1 MGGDAIK
8 SATPDLNS
16 GRRTAV
22 KRIPFPTGSGLFET
36 MRTEEGEIAE
46 LSRHMRRAAS
56 SARELSIPFPDEEF
70 LRNAI
75 AEILT
80 RESLPVGRLRICFST
95 DGIDLSHSEY
105 SDEINP
111 ARITFHSTSSKLDGS
126 QHKTYPYDSHFAIL
140 DEANLYGF
148 DDAITFNQSNEVA
161 ETAIANIALLI
172 EGKWIT
178 PPISA
183 GVLPGVMRA
192 IAIER
197 SDVSVA
203 PIHISDISRC
213 EAALLLNS
221 MKIARP
227 VSHIGDYELPAMA
240 QAVEK
245 ASQIR
250 EKVEYFS
257 VS

>member
-1 MGGDAIK
+1 MK
-8 SATPDLNS
+8 
-16 GRRTAV
+16 RT
-22 KRIPFPTGSGLFET
+22 PFPAGSGLFET
-36 MRTEEGEIAE
+36 MRTEGSRVAE

-70 LRNAI
+70 LRSAI
-75 AEILT
+75 AEILAQ
-80 RESLPVGRLRICFST
+80 ESFPIGRLRICFSA
-95 DGIDLSHSEY
+95 DGVDFSHSEY
-105 SDEINP
+105 SNENNP
-111 ARITFHSTSSKLDGS
+111 ARITFHSTSSPVEGS
-126 QHKTYPYDSHFAIL
+126 PHKTFPYDSHFAIL

-148 DDAITFNQSNEVA
+148 DDAITFNQRNEVT

-221 MKIARP
+221 LKIARP
-227 VSHIGDYELPAMA
+227 VSHIGDYQLPALA

>member
-1 MGGDAIK
+1 M
-8 SATPDLNS
+8 T
-16 GRRTAV
+16 
-22 KRIPFPTGSGLFET
+22 RIPFPAGSGLFET
-36 MRTEEGEIAE
+36 MRTEKDKVAE

-56 SARELSIPFPDEEF
+56 SARELSVPFPDEEF
-70 LRNAI
+70 VRD
-75 AEILT
+75 EISKILAK
-80 RESLPVGRLRICFST
+80 ESFPIGRLRICFSVGGV
-95 DGIDLSHSEY
+95 DFSYSEY
-105 SDEINP
+105 FDESDP
-111 ARITFHSTSSKLDGS
+111 AIITFHSTSSLIEGS
-126 QHKTYPYDSHFAIL
+126 QHKTYPYDSHFAVL

-148 DDAITFNQSNEVA
+148 DDAITFNQRNEVC

-172 EGKWIT
+172 EGRWLT

-197 SDVSVA
+197 TDVSVA

-221 MKIARP
+221 LKIARP
-227 VSHIGDYELPAMA
+227 VSHIGDYQLPAMS
-240 QAVEK
+240 QALEK
-245 ASQIR
+245 ATQIR

>member
-1 MGGDAIK
+1 MK
-8 SATPDLNS
+8 
-16 GRRTAV
+16 RT
-22 KRIPFPTGSGLFET
+22 PFPAGSGLFET
-36 MRTEEGEIAE
+36 MRTEGSRVAE

-75 AEILT
+75 AEILAQ
-80 RESLPVGRLRICFST
+80 ESFPIGRLRICFSA
-95 DGIDLSHSEY
+95 DGVDSSNSEY
-105 SDEINP
+105 IDENNP
-111 ARITFHSTSSKLDGS
+111 ARITFHSTSSPVEGS
-126 QHKTYPYDSHFAIL
+126 QHKTFPYDSHFAIL

-148 DDAITFNQSNEVA
+148 DDAITFNQRNEVT

-197 SDVSVA
+197 SDISVV

-221 MKIARP
+221 LKIARP
-227 VSHIGDYELPAMA
+227 VSHIGDYQLPALA